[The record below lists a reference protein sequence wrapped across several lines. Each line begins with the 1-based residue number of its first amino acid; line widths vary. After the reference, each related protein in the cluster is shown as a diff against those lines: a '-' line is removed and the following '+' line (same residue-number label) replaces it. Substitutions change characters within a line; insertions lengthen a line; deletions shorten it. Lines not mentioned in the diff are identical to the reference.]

1 MKSSRHSA
9 RAAWARCI
17 SRATRGWSALVA
29 VKVLNAALVATPE
42 AKTRF
47 EREAKTISQLNHP
60 NICTLYDVGHQDGI
74 DYLVMEFLEGETL
87 SDRLKNR
94 GALPLQEFTKIG
106 SEIAEALDKAHRAGI
121 VHRDLK
127 PGNVILTKSGAKL
140 LDFGLAKPAVMGAAT
155 GAAPVPLLSAAMTMT
170 SPNPQQS
177 PLTQQGSLVGTDTA
191 GIAGRHRPVHVPRA
205 VPGAG
210 GRRTQR
216 HLCSGSG
223 ALRDGERETRLRRQV
238 ADQGC
243 LRHPRRRAAAGEHDS
258 KDDPTDRGSTSGF
271 SISSAARK
279 PGSRSTPPTTA
290 CRCGRRTAEKSSMSR
305 IERAR
310 TTFI

>member
-94 GALPLQEFTKIG
+94 GALPLHEFTKIG

-127 PGNVILTKSGAKL
+127 PGNVMLTKSGAKL

-155 GAAPVPLLSAAMTMT
+155 GAAPVPLLSAAMTTT

-177 PLTQQGSLVGTDTA
+177 PLTQQGSLVGTVQYMSPEQFQGLEADARSDIFALGAVLYEMASGKRAFDGKSQIKVASAILEDEPPPVSTIQKTIPPIVDRRLDFRYRPRHENPA
-191 GIAGRHRPVHVPRA
+191 HVRPRKRQLADVDAGRLINRLCLESKGQERPLYEIR
-205 VPGAG
+205 
-210 GRRTQR
+210 
-216 HLCSGSG
+216 
-223 ALRDGERETRLRRQV
+223 
-238 ADQGC
+238 
-243 LRHPRRRAAAGEHDS
+243 
-258 KDDPTDRGSTSGF
+258 
-271 SISSAARK
+271 
-279 PGSRSTPPTTA
+279 
-290 CRCGRRTAEKSSMSR
+290 
-305 IERAR
+305 
-310 TTFI
+310 